1 MNTSSAVSGFS
12 VFILATL
19 IFVALMVAII
29 LSACAIAFF
38 GELLKCLNASALTSF
53 PGFWLACLLI
63 FLLFV
68 SFNLTLSAIATYLLA
83 QFALRAHEEGPLVA
97 LSGLAQETRDKL
109 TRSDSED
116 EEGDQMVAG
125 PSSDLLNE
133 ELEGKLSSAPSGE
146 VKTEAM
152 P

>member
-19 IFVALMVAII
+19 IFVALMVAI
-29 LSACAIAFF
+29 LVSACAIAFF
-38 GELLKCLNASALTSF
+38 GELFKCLNASALTSL

-116 EEGDQMVAG
+116 EGDQMVAG

-133 ELEGKLSSAPSGE
+133 ELEGKLSSAPSSE
-146 VKTEAM
+146 VKVEAM